1 MSRAM
6 GTTQTRLDQGKSRA
20 RERDEENTENAERHR
35 RFGQSGRDQ
44 KGSPPFPWM
53 SGMETGQKPETQK
66 LYRDTGCN
74 EHDAGQRRRKED
86 ECRQDN
92 HPSSQ

>member
-1 MSRAM
+1 
-6 GTTQTRLDQGKSRA
+6 
-20 RERDEENTENAERHR
+20 
-35 RFGQSGRDQ
+35 
-44 KGSPPFPWM
+44 M
-53 SGMETGQKPETQK
+53 SGMETGQKPDTQK